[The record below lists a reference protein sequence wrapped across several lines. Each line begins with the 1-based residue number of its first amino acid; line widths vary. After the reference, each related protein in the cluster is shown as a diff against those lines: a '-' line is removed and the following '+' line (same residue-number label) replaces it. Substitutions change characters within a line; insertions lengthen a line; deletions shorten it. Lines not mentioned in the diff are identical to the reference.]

1 LASEARCSLGTCKR
15 SGELSRISSGVLG
28 ILASDAQDTPMMD
41 VPNPESAGVLQRYKD
56 TTRNLWRAKCI
67 GALLLDAK
75 VIAQIHELELSG
87 RLVTDLMNAPSAPAG
102 EDAKRILAMRDQP
115 ERFLALVREDVLK
128 P

>member
-1 LASEARCSLGTCKR
+1 
-15 SGELSRISSGVLG
+15 
-28 ILASDAQDTPMMD
+28 MMD